1 MKSRVRLL
9 LSLFPI
15 AHIAIPLLLMP
26 LVHASSEPA
35 SFSATI
41 CEEFQQITDLTGA
54 CCDPATGICID
65 DVLQADCQYP
75 LQWNEGVPC
84 DQVECEPK
92 MTITGV
98 PTMSLWGMI
107 AMGILLTA
115 LLIWSVRRR
124 WVVSAGNS

>member
-1 MKSRVRLL
+1 
-9 LSLFPI
+9 
-15 AHIAIPLLLMP
+15 MP

-35 SFSATI
+35 SFAATI
-41 CEEFQQITDLTGA
+41 GEKFQQITDLTGA

-65 DVLQADCQYP
+65 DVLQADCQDP

-92 MTITGV
+92 TTTTGV
-98 PTMSLWGMI
+98 PTMSQWGMI
-107 AMGILLTA
+107 AMGILLAA

-124 WVVSAGNS
+124 WAVRAGNN